1 MVSNNNDINTVE
13 QIIQD
18 NEYWFPYHYVT
29 KYEPHFTQC
38 YLDSWGINYAAT
50 IEFLLSYISKVK
62 FNSIVDIGCGD
73 GRFTS
78 ELSKVFPDAN
88 IVGIDYSERAIN
100 LAKAMNPGIPFIQ
113 MDITKSSTK
122 EKYDVGILMEVLE
135 HIPPEGVRNFLHGV
149 SGLLC
154 DGGVLFI
161 TVPHSNKPVEPK
173 HFQHFT
179 VDSLLNC
186 LGDSF
191 EPCKIVLFEKNSV
204 RKRILDTILA
214 NRFFI
219 LNHRK
224 ALDLIYKY
232 YKNRLFIA
240 CDENDC
246 KRICMI
252 VRKRSDRVD

>member
-13 QIIQD
+13 QIIQE
-18 NEYWFPYHYVT
+18 NEYWFPYHYVA

-38 YLDSWGINYAAT
+38 YLDSWGINYVAT
-50 IEFLLSYISKVK
+50 IEFLLSYISRVK

-78 ELSKVFPDAN
+78 ELSKAFPDAN
-88 IVGIDYSERAIN
+88 IVGIDYSGRAIS
-100 LAKAMNPGIPFIQ
+100 LAKAMSPSIPFIQ
-113 MDITKSSTK
+113 MDITRSSTRG
-122 EKYDVGILMEVLE
+122 KYDVGILMEVLE
-135 HIPPEGVRNFLHGV
+135 HIPPEEVKSFLHGV
-149 SGLLC
+149 SDLLC

-179 VDSLLNC
+179 VESLLNC

-252 VRKRSDRVD
+252 VRKRSDRAD